1 LAAYPFGLE
10 LVMPGNMHVEELLS
24 DLKTTK
30 GSRFNAA
37 KRLEGRDSK
46 MALLV
51 AMASSLVIALTV
63 LPYFYKLPAIVAA
76 DLSVATL
83 IMSVLILAIS
93 LFQYSASDA
102 VVAEQHHRC
111 ALEVNEIRHELRNK
125 AETITDGELAALS
138 TKYDHV
144 LSKYSTNHDDLDF
157 NKYQIEHLVDHPLS
171 LFEQFRIRVRLLI
184 SGNITYGVM
193 AVMVGFFI
201 WVLFWHVAPVRNS
214 LVSDPPTASATIKP
228 ANTSPK

>member
-1 LAAYPFGLE
+1 
-10 LVMPGNMHVEELLS
+10 MPTNMHVDELLR

-30 GSRFNAA
+30 GARFNAA

-51 AMASSLVIALTV
+51 ALASSLVIALTV
-63 LPYFYKLPAIVAA
+63 LPYFYKLPTIVAA

-83 IMSVLILAIS
+83 IASVLILAIS

-102 VVAEQHHRC
+102 VIAQQHHRC

-125 AETITDGELAALS
+125 ADTIGDVELAALS
-138 TKYDHV
+138 TKYGHV
-144 LSKYSTNHDDLDF
+144 LSRYSTNHDDLDF
-157 NKYQIEHLVDHPLS
+157 NKYQIEHPVEHPMS
-171 LFEQFRIRVRLLI
+171 AFEQFRIRVRLLI

-193 AVMVGFFI
+193 ALMIGFFV
-201 WVLFWHVAPVRNS
+201 WVLFWHVAPVRS
-214 LVSDPPTASATIKP
+214 ALVDSSTVSAPGK
-228 ANTSPK
+228 TSPKSNSE